1 MRISKRELIK
11 SSYFVILYSVICV
24 YYIVDVLL
32 FKDSYIIDVLF
43 FVLSTLVIV
52 QIFVFFRKFLRRY
65 YQYQDKKHILTSILI
80 LEILHTVIILFF
92 NGNFINSW
100 DLTFLY
106 KFLFILTTALLIIFY
121 FVLFL
126 KVNDLSNKHFKLLK
140 LFSYSLLLIPMVV
153 FVTSLSARLQGY
165 DIMNSIEN
173 ELPVIVLST
182 VKIIPFLILAK
193 IYCQATYRHKE

>member
-165 DIMNSIEN
+165 DIMSSIEN
-173 ELPVIVLST
+173 EFPVIVLST